1 MKIPT
6 YIINLKKR
14 TDRLEH
20 IRKEFAHRDEFNIT
34 IFEAFEHVTGAI
46 GLWKSIG

>member
-14 TDRLEH
+14 TDRKEH
-20 IRKEFAHRDEFNIT
+20 ILK
-34 IFEAFEHVTGAI
+34 
-46 GLWKSIG
+46 